1 MPLSEPN
8 LRERA
13 PEPLD
18 ASAVLKGLKSRQ
30 LAEGLANIRIG
41 LEEDRLDPI
50 RSAPIWLQLMYHL
63 TSSSPPKD
71 DSDFPGK
78 KVVPFYEHH
87 IRPPQFTWCGMLHR
101 NACPK
106 KGNLRA
112 HERDELTTIR
122 VIPYYETYDK
132 KLQQSPAEKLKAFE
146 QMIREGREGEVQSRI
161 CLTGRICPDMLRQNF
176 YELLEALKLRSHE
189 CLLGIMSP
197 LPSSRTAV
205 LPTDDQLLRLLASK
219 MTHLENTKEFARLLD
234 LYTSAWSRLKGSDRL
249 KETPVPVRVLSAEF
263 TLAEIIDSFRLT
275 LPANKRIYC
284 KRLAPDSPSRSAP
297 CDICQ
302 QCYCEGHYDHR
313 VSTNESPRGPDWRS
327 PSPDVS
333 HLDIQPVDTDG
344 YVPCTH
350 GGKCFDNEHCDCHG
364 LNTYCD
370 RFCRCPEDCPR
381 RYPGCSCVMNCDEKC
396 PCVIRSRECDPLI
409 CGCPT
414 RKSTKDRCSNFLV
427 ATKKK
432 RTFVGPSKIAGLG
445 VFAGEPISTGDYLG
459 EYTGVLLRADEI
471 EIQSVITSLS
481 KSSYLF
487 DLNQVDVVDSS
498 KFGNRTRFINEPAS
512 RKRPN
517 ADPHV
522 WYVAGSQVMRIFAN
536 KKIRV
541 GDEIT
546 MNYGEKYHDRD
557 WS

>member
-1 MPLSEPN
+1 SSDVSGDPLTLSAMPLSEPN

-13 PEPLD
+13 PETLD

-101 NACPK
+101 NAYPK

-146 QMIREGREGEVQSRI
+146 QMI
-161 CLTGRICPDMLRQNF
+161 LLRQNF

-234 LYTSAWSRLKGSDRL
+234 LSIREVIVLRKLQFQFEYSPPNSHSLKLSIVPHAIFASSA
-249 KETPVPVRVLSAEF
+249 TARVIMTTVYQLMKARADPTGDLPHLMSA
-263 TLAEIIDSFRLT
+263 TWISNQLILT
-275 LPANKRIYC
+275 GK
-284 KRLAPDSPSRSAP
+284 
-297 CDICQ
+297 
-302 QCYCEGHYDHR
+302 
-313 VSTNESPRGPDWRS
+313 
-327 PSPDVS
+327 
-333 HLDIQPVDTDG
+333 

-396 PCVIRSRECDPLI
+396 PCVMRSRECDPLI

-414 RKSTKDRCSNFLV
+414 RKSTKDRCSNFWWLPR
-427 ATKKK
+427 K
-432 RTFVGPSKIAGLG
+432 SKIAGLG

-481 KSSYLF
+481 KS
-487 DLNQVDVVDSS
+487 VDVVDSS

>member
-1 MPLSEPN
+1 MSSDVSGDPLTLSAMPLSEPN

-101 NACPK
+101 NAYPK

-122 VIPYYETYDK
+122 
-132 KLQQSPAEKLKAFE
+132 
-146 QMIREGREGEVQSRI
+146 MIREGREGEVQSRI

-263 TLAEIIDSFRLT
+263 TLAE
-275 LPANKRIYC
+275 
-284 KRLAPDSPSRSAP
+284 
-297 CDICQ
+297 
-302 QCYCEGHYDHR
+302 
-313 VSTNESPRGPDWRS
+313 
-327 PSPDVS
+327 
-333 HLDIQPVDTDG
+333 
-344 YVPCTH
+344 
-350 GGKCFDNEHCDCHG
+350 
-364 LNTYCD
+364 
-370 RFCRCPEDCPR
+370 
-381 RYPGCSCVMNCDEKC
+381 
-396 PCVIRSRECDPLI
+396 
-409 CGCPT
+409 
-414 RKSTKDRCSNFLV
+414 
-427 ATKKK
+427 
-432 RTFVGPSKIAGLG
+432 
-445 VFAGEPISTGDYLG
+445 
-459 EYTGVLLRADEI
+459 
-471 EIQSVITSLS
+471 
-481 KSSYLF
+481 
-487 DLNQVDVVDSS
+487 
-498 KFGNRTRFINEPAS
+498 
-512 RKRPN
+512 
-517 ADPHV
+517 
-522 WYVAGSQVMRIFAN
+522 
-536 KKIRV
+536 
-541 GDEIT
+541 
-546 MNYGEKYHDRD
+546 NYR
-557 WS
+557 